1 MLIRFTGIFVAA
13 ALTAGVA
20 NAKDIT
26 LRWGHYLG
34 DSPFLQ
40 AEKDF
45 ATNVTERTEGRV
57 KVEITY
63 AGGLGAGNEV
73 LTLAGRGAI
82 DVASVVPG
90 HRTASRFVL
99 CELRVAILYFAAT
112 SFLPLARAVTFSYNT
127 CSVKYHVYGF
137 YLIIYRLYDLSCLF

>member
-34 DSPFLQ
+34 DSSFLQ

-57 KVEITY
+57 KIEITY

-73 LTLAGRGAI
+73 LTLAGRGSI
-82 DVASVVPG
+82 DMASVVPG
-90 HRTASRFVL
+90 YYSHASSD
-99 CELRVAILYFAAT
+99 CHQMT
-112 SFLPLARAVTFSYNT
+112 SLARYIDIAEPKPHLQARRPGV
-127 CSVKYHVYGF
+127 
-137 YLIIYRLYDLSCLF
+137 

>member
-82 DVASVVPG
+82 DMASVVPG
-90 HRTASRFVL
+90 YYSDQLLYWRLSDSVRLREPPSGDGNLGSR
-99 CELRVAILYFAAT
+99 
-112 SFLPLARAVTFSYNT
+112 LP
-127 CSVKYHVYGF
+127 GPP
-137 YLIIYRLYDLSCLF
+137 LF